1 MDDQLVW
8 QEEYNIGV
16 EIIDK
21 EHQRLFKIINK
32 LFMVDGEEEEEK
44 SRWACQEGIKYFKGH
59 ALKHFVDEEKYME
72 SIGYEGLKRHRHIH
86 RNFRE
91 NILPA
96 LGEELEKTNFS
107 PEAMGHFLGVCSGW
121 LIGHTL
127 TEDQAITGG
136 KVSKWENLLPEEQL
150 KAIQK
155 TIIRLVFDMFHLESQ
170 VISDAYGGEKFGRGV
185 YYRLVYG
192 AERSEKRQEIL
203 MVFEE
208 KLLVNT
214 VGKAMGLQT
223 NRLDTILLNAA
234 RYTADRKSVV

>member
-32 LFMVDGEEEEEK
+32 LFIVDGEEEEEK

-72 SIGYEGLKRHRHIH
+72 SIGYEGMERHRHIH
-86 RNFRE
+86 RNFQE

-96 LGEELEKTNFS
+96 LEEELEKTNFS
-107 PEAMGHFLGVCSGW
+107 PESMGHFLGVCSGW

-192 AERSEKRQEIL
+192 AERNENQIGRAH
-203 MVFEE
+203 V
-208 KLLVNT
+208 
-214 VGKAMGLQT
+214 
-223 NRLDTILLNAA
+223 
-234 RYTADRKSVV
+234 